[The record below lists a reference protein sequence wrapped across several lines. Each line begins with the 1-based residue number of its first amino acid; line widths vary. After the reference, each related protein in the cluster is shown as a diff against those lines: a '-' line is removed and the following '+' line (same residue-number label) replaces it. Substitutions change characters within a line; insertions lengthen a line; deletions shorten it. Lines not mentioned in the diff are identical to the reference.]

1 MKEIQGK
8 SILVRVIGS
17 RLSLEDFALVLKIKD
32 TAESFILLFFTR
44 KVVRLF
50 ILKGVK
56 PSTDRQVIKFLTF
69 DDLFSPLGH
78 SC

>member
-1 MKEIQGK
+1 MK

-17 RLSLEDFALVLKIKD
+17 RLSLEDFACVLKIKD
-32 TAESFILLFFTR
+32 TAESFIFLFFTR

-56 PSTDRQVIKFLTF
+56 PSTDGKVITFLTF
-69 DDLFSPLGH
+69 DNLFPPLGR